1 MYGGEIMNVFG
12 ITEKSI
18 GFLISMFDKYHTDEN
33 YIRKFVRTEY
43 PQDDWAWVENKLKV
57 KTTKKDK

>member
-18 GFLISMFDKYHTDEN
+18 GFLVGMFNRYNSDEK
-33 YIRKFVRTEY
+33 YIRKFVQTEY
-43 PQDDWAWVENKLKV
+43 PQDDWAWIEDKLKAKKSKKV
-57 KTTKKDK
+57 K

>member
-1 MYGGEIMNVFG
+1 MNVFG
-12 ITEKSI
+12 ITKKSI

>member
-1 MYGGEIMNVFG
+1 MNVFG

-43 PQDDWAWVENKLKV
+43 PQDDWAGVENKLKV